1 MTLNRAVLEANA
13 KKIRMLDFRGCCN
26 STEIVPY
33 FYIYIYHIYIYIWD
47 TLRLYN
53 ISMLVPPPLNKQ

>member
-13 KKIRMLDFRGCCN
+13 KKICMLDFRGCCN

-33 FYIYIYHIYIYIWD
+33 IYISIYIYPYIYIYVYPYIYI
-47 TLRLYN
+47 
-53 ISMLVPPPLNKQ
+53 